1 MPNSFTPPEQLT
13 LFCRFCKKV
22 LPAQLERSIAG
33 SGRTVDKESTF
44 EYFCS
49 KCHRTVCFLGKDLQG
64 AEDIKDGDDGPR
76 DYLAKGHYLVGEV
89 IRHPSFKDKGTV
101 VGKDIGSPSRILV
114 QFEKKGLKKLV
125 EDI

>member
-1 MPNSFTPPEQLT
+1 MPNSFTAQDQLN
-13 LFCRFCKKV
+13 LFCRHCRKV

-44 EYFCS
+44 EYFCT
-49 KCHRTVCFLGKDLQG
+49 KCHRTICFLGKDLQG
-64 AEDIKDGDDGPR
+64 LEDKEQTAESPR
-76 DYLAKGHYLVGEV
+76 EYLAKEHFLVGEV
-89 IRHPSFKDKGTV
+89 IRHPSFKDSGTI
-101 VGKDIGSPSRILV
+101 VGKDIGSINRILV